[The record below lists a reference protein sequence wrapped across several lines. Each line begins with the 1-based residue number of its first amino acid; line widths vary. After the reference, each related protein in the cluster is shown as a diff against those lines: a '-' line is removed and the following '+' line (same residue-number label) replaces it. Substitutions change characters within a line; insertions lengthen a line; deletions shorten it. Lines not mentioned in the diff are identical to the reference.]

1 MQKYP
6 KGSEWRK
13 WDLQVQT
20 ITDDNYKSLNTYYEK
35 LKKTYPIK
43 WEYLCSKVG
52 SEDLVIKYDSKSYFF
67 SDIVDSEKKR
77 AKNYAN
83 IFLTFLDIFNS
94 DTGAVCITDHNYE
107 HPYLID
113 SLLKES
119 VNTKTKII
127 PGVEI
132 NVQGVHLLV
141 LFGDIPYEKKS
152 YSEGIKTF
160 LSKINIDNKKSNSK
174 LTVCDK
180 SYTNVINKINDIG
193 AIFLYPH
200 CNSTKG
206 LFQERGKTDRT
217 HLADQFNYANF
228 NILQSKNY
236 SSVLKTEEYILGND
250 QLKSDFVSTLGSDA
264 RSLTDILQPD
274 NSGNFC
280 WIKADST
287 FEGLKQII
295 FEPKF
300 GDRVFIGK
308 EPEVFERIRT
318 NRPKYINSLH
328 ISQIEHYSGKNGVWF
343 KDINIGLN
351 SELVAIIGNKG
362 SGKSAVVDIL
372 GLLGNTYNAGDKK
385 NNFSFLNKDKF
396 LKKGVGKNFE
406 ATLEWKSGSDLP
418 INLNSDIIEN
428 EPEKVRYLPQNYFE
442 NLTNDLSGE
451 GFKET
456 LENVIFEHL
465 TENYS
470 KSNFKELKQYKSKSI
485 EKDIS
490 LIKDEIKTLN
500 SEIINLE
507 QQNHPDYL
515 QEISSRLEEK
525 QKELNEHKKILK
537 EIQIIKNPDEDKD
550 SKKEKTKKFEE
561 IEKLNKNVEE
571 LSNQINKETK
581 IKEKLLLEIEELQQ
595 ISEDLKRLENQ
606 TSNYKKDQKTLFEKY
621 DLDIDDI
628 IKIRIKHNLIKDKII
643 ERKDKLKKINDLL
656 TSTED
661 IEAFYTPPEE
671 DEIKFKSLFYK
682 MEILEE
688 KIEAIKKVLSK
699 KEKQYQEYIE
709 TINRWKKRESRIVGN
724 SDTSG
729 SLVFLKEKLDF
740 INNELKDILE
750 NKKKKRIKK
759 ALEIYKKKTEII
771 NLYKKFKEPVDKKV
785 KENAEFLIDYEINIE
800 ASFEL
805 DVDFHK
811 KFLNHISQNKRGSFL
826 GIVEGEA
833 NLNEIIIDKNL
844 NKKDDIELI
853 LIKIFKY
860 LMIDQRK
867 DSKGKDRFIKDQ
879 VIDKQSFYDFV
890 FELDFLKPIYE
901 LKLGDKQLSELSPG
915 EKGTLLLIFYLM
927 IDKEE
932 IPLIIDQP
940 EDNLDNKSV
949 FIMLTK
955 FIKLAKKQR
964 QIIIVTHNPNLAVGA
979 DAEQIIHVHI
989 DKKNKNKF
997 SFVSGAIEDSEINHL
1012 IVDILEGTMPAFDKR
1027 KLKYYR

>member
-1 MQKYP
+1 MRNCIKYP

-13 WDLQVQT
+13 WDLHFHTPSSYDYKNKGISNKDIIDQLSDSGVSVIA
-20 ITDDNYKSLNTYYEK
+20 ITDHHIIDIDRIKKLQKLGEEKQIIVLPGIEFCSNSRGKEPIHFIGIFSENLDDLDYIWTEINSKAEIAKQRKAGKSNNEIYCKLDETCKLIHDLGGIITIHAGSKSNTLENITNSLPIGMAEK
-35 LKKTYPIK
+35 KDLSENIDIF
-43 WEYLCSKVG
+43 ELGKVKDIRSYQEKVFPAIG
-52 SEDLVIKYDSKSYFF
+52 VIKPTIIC
-67 SDIVDSEKKR
+67 SDNHNI
-77 AKNYAN
+77 KNYA
-83 IFLTFLDIFNS
+83 I
-94 DTGAVCITDHNYE
+94 
-107 HPYLID
+107 
-113 SLLKES
+113 KE
-119 VNTKTKII
+119 N
-127 PGVEI
+127 
-132 NVQGVHLLV
+132 L
-141 LFGDIPYEKKS
+141 
-152 YSEGIKTF
+152 
-160 LSKINIDNKKSNSK
+160 
-174 LTVCDK
+174 
-180 SYTNVINKINDIG
+180 
-193 AIFLYPH
+193 
-200 CNSTKG
+200 
-206 LFQERGKTDRT
+206 
-217 HLADQFNYANF
+217 
-228 NILQSKNY
+228 
-236 SSVLKTEEYILGND
+236 
-250 QLKSDFVSTLGSDA
+250 
-264 RSLTDILQPD
+264 
-274 NSGNFC
+274 
-280 WIKADST
+280 WIKANPT

-300 GDRVFIGK
+300 GERVLIGK
-308 EPEVFERIRT
+308 EPEVFERINNNKT
-318 NRPKYINSLH
+318 KYLNSLH
-328 ISQIEHYSGKNGVWF
+328 ISQISNYDEKKGIWF
-343 KDINIGLN
+343 KDINIDLN

-362 SGKSAVVDIL
+362 SGKSAIVDIL
-372 GLLGNTYNAGDKK
+372 GLLGNTYNAGKKK
-385 NNFSFLNKDKF
+385 NNFSFLNKEKF
-396 LKKGVGKNFE
+396 LKKGVGKNFK

-418 INLNSDIIEN
+418 INLYSDIIEN

-470 KSNFKELKQYKSKSI
+470 KSNFKELKHYKSKSI

-515 QEISSRLEEK
+515 QEISNKLEEK
-525 QKELNEHKKILK
+525 QKELDEHKKILK
-537 EIQIIKNPDEDKD
+537 EISIVKNPEEDKD
-550 SKKEKTKKFEE
+550 SQEEKTQKFKE
-561 IEKLNKNVEE
+561 IKKLNNDVQALSKQIKLKTEE
-571 LSNQINKETK
+571 KEG
-581 IKEKLLLEIEELQQ
+581 LLLEIEDLQQ
-595 ISEDLKRLENQ
+595 ISDDLKRLENQ
-606 TSNYKKDQKTLFEKY
+606 TTNYIKKQKSIFEKY

-628 IKIRIKHNLIKDKII
+628 IKIRIKHNLIKDKITD
-643 ERKDKLKKINDLL
+643 RKDKLKNINNLL
-656 TSTED
+656 TSTDD
-661 IEAFYTPPEE
+661 IEAFYTPPED
-671 DEIKFKSLFYK
+671 DEIKSKSLFYK
-682 MEILEE
+682 MKILKE
-688 KIEAIKKVLSK
+688 KIEDIKKVLSK

-709 TINRWKKRESRIVGN
+709 TINRWKKRESRIVGTN
-724 SDTSG
+724 DTTG
-729 SLVFLKEKLDF
+729 SLVFLKEKLNF
-740 INNELKDILE
+740 INNELKDVLE
-750 NKKKKRIKK
+750 NKKEKRIKK
-759 ALEIYKKKTEII
+759 ALEIYKKKSEII

-785 KENAEFLIDYEINIE
+785 QENAEFLIDYEINIE

-844 NKKDDIELI
+844 NEKDDIELI
-853 LIKIFKY
+853 LNEIFKY

-879 VIDKQSFYDFV
+879 VIDKQVFYDFV
-890 FELDFLKPIYE
+890 FELDYLKPIYE

-949 FIMLTK
+949 YIMLTK
-955 FIKLAKKQR
+955 FIKLAKEQR

-989 DKKNKNKF
+989 DKKNKNEF
-997 SFVSGAIEDSEINHL
+997 SFISGAIEDSEINHL

-1027 KLKYYR
+1027 KLKYYK